1 MQAKIARLVNSKYFE
16 YFIIATILLSAVLI
30 GLETVSGLT
39 QNQLAIINRANQVIL
54 GIFVIEALLKIYA
67 VAPKFKL
74 YFGDGWNLFDFS
86 IVVLSLIPFAGQYA
100 MIGRLLRLLRVA
112 RLLSALPELRLIV
125 STLLR
130 TIPSMFHVVLLMLV
144 LFYIYGVAGYQFF
157 HETNPEYWGS
167 LPTSLLTLFRVVT
180 LEGWTEI
187 MYLDLASHEWAWI
200 YYVSFIIVG
209 TFIIINLFMAL
220 VINNLDEIKQQREVL
235 EQTQKTEE
243 DILHHIVVIRQKLQ
257 DLEGELVNKNPKNRS

>member
-1 MQAKIARLVNSKYFE
+1 MQAKIAKLVNSKLFE
-16 YFIIATILLSAVLI
+16 YFIISTILLSAILI

-39 QNQLAIINRANQVIL
+39 ENQRNWIERLNQIILV
-54 GIFVIEALLKIYA
+54 IFVIEAVLKIYA
-67 VAPKFKL
+67 VAPRFRL
-74 YFGDGWNLFDFS
+74 YFGDGWNLFDFT

-125 STLLR
+125 GTLLR

-144 LFYIYGVAGYQFF
+144 LFYIYGIAGYQFF

-187 MYLDLASHEWAWI
+187 MYLDLANHEWAWI
-200 YYVSFIIVG
+200 YYVSFIVMG

-243 DILHHIVVIRQKLQ
+243 DILHNIVVIRQKIQ
-257 DLEGELVNKNPKNRS
+257 DLEGELSANRSKQD

>member
-1 MQAKIARLVNSKYFE
+1 MQAKIAKLVNSKLFE
-16 YFIIATILLSAVLI
+16 YFIISTILLSAILI

-39 QNQLAIINRANQVIL
+39 QNQRNWIERLNQIILV
-54 GIFVIEALLKIYA
+54 IFVIEAVLKIYA
-67 VAPKFKL
+67 VAPRFRL
-74 YFGDGWNLFDFS
+74 YFGDGWNLFDFT

-125 STLLR
+125 GTLLR

-144 LFYIYGVAGYQFF
+144 LFYIYGIAGYQFF

-187 MYLDLASHEWAWI
+187 MYLDLANHEWAWI
-200 YYVSFIIVG
+200 YYVSFIVMG

-243 DILHHIVVIRQKLQ
+243 DILHNIVVIRQKLQ
-257 DLEGELVNKNPKNRS
+257 DLEGELSANRSKQD